1 MQRYIKDEYVVSFQT
16 IFVSFRICA
25 AYYFVVPLRRKKR
38 RKGLFPPVPFR
49 PTILQ
54 SYNPKIIKSFNPIME
69 AKKSIEAL
77 QFFVTHL
84 AEGAMVHKQQGLMF
98 KSQGFT
104 KLGQKYVD
112 HFGEE
117 MGWVEKF
124 TERILDLGGEVKFE
138 GMQPR
143 ELIKNP
149 IEYVKADLA
158 IQGPGVE
165 LLLKC
170 METVKDDPTTYDIM
184 KDYLKDEEEDLYW
197 SQGALDMIECIGA
210 QNWLFTQV

>member
-1 MQRYIKDEYVVSFQT
+1 MD
-16 IFVSFRICA
+16 
-25 AYYFVVPLRRKKR
+25 
-38 RKGLFPPVPFR
+38 
-49 PTILQ
+49 
-54 SYNPKIIKSFNPIME
+54 N
-69 AKKSIEAL
+69 KKSIEAL

-84 AEGAMVHKQQGLMF
+84 AEGAMVHKQQGMMF
-98 KSQGFT
+98 KSQGFS

-112 HFGEE
+112 HFSEE

-158 IQGPGVE
+158 IQEPGVE

-197 SQGALDMIECIGA
+197 SQGAVELIEKIGT
-210 QNWLFTQV
+210 QNWLLLQL